1 MNRCRFGAGL
11 LIGLLI
17 LGIFSSF
24 WTSRRYGSLSR
35 EMDRA
40 EELALQQDL
49 DGAADA
55 VRQCRGSWNRC
66 RALTA
71 ALADHERLDR
81 IDTLFRQL
89 DSALGQEDFRSA
101 ASLCARIA
109 RDLEAM
115 AGEHSLSWENIL

>member
-24 WTSRRYGSLSR
+24 WTSHR

-89 DSALGQEDFRSA
+89 DSALGQEDCRSA
-101 ASLCARIA
+101 ANLCARIA
-109 RDLEAM
+109 RELEAM